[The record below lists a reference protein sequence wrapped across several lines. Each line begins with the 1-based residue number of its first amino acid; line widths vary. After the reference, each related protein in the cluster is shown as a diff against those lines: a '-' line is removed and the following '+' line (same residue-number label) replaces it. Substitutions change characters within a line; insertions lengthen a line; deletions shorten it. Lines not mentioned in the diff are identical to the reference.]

1 LIGDARS
8 CVAKRRPKTPPP
20 FGPGVEN
27 EGSEIVA
34 GPIAQAGTS
43 KSSQGLHESV
53 GQRGVGG
60 AGGARWSGARARAR
74 GRKATVAR
82 RAPGRAATGPRA
94 HAEGP
99 WAIGR
104 ACPRGGAWG
113 APAGA
118 RARRAALGCA
128 WGAGSSVPARAG

>member
-1 LIGDARS
+1 GALDSGNRAGAFSLRLPWRTIARAPTRRQELIGDARS

-60 AGGARWSGARARAR
+60 AEGARGSGARARAR
-74 GRKATVAR
+74 DA
-82 RAPGRAATGPRA
+82 
-94 HAEGP
+94 
-99 WAIGR
+99 
-104 ACPRGGAWG
+104 
-113 APAGA
+113 
-118 RARRAALGCA
+118 
-128 WGAGSSVPARAG
+128 

>member
-1 LIGDARS
+1 
-8 CVAKRRPKTPPP
+8 
-20 FGPGVEN
+20 GVEN

-60 AGGARWSGARARAR
+60 AGGRA
-74 GRKATVAR
+74 VER
-82 RAPGRAATGPRA
+82 RTRTGPRPQGDGRAKGPRA
-94 HAEGP
+94 HGDGP
-99 WAIGR
+99 AGARRRARAPPAGGRGAIGR